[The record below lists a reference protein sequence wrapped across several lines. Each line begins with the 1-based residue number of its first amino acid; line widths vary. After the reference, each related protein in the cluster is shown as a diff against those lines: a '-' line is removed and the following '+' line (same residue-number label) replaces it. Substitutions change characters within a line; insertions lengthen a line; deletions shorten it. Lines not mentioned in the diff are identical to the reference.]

1 MARSKQVK
9 RKGQG
14 PPAKKRAEEQLPSD
28 LEDEVEKFHKSR
40 DKLSLHASDG
50 GCRAAATCGVHV
62 QAGGVAGV
70 CRRGRAAVRALVRS
84 WCITRQAQAS
94 VAMLDVHSLHI
105 GLQTSWAAT
114 RWMRRR

>member
-62 QAGGVAGV
+62 QAGALQGCAGGVVQLCGRRFAAGASPGRHRQALTCRTCTLSTLG
-70 CRRGRAAVRALVRS
+70 CRRAGQRLA
-84 WCITRQAQAS
+84 
-94 VAMLDVHSLHI
+94 
-105 GLQTSWAAT
+105 
-114 RWMRRR
+114 